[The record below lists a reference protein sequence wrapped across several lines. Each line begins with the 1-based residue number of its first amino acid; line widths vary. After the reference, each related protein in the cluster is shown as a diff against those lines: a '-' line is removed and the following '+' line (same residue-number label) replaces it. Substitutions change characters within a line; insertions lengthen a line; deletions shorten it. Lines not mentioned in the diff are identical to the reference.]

1 MFWRIS
7 LILALSFTALLATG
21 TALGQAGVGVNV
33 GEIQIDETVAPG
45 GGYTLPSI
53 GVINTGHDPADYS
66 LRITYRNRQEE
77 LEPSEDWFSFSPS
90 RFHLEANESQNVQI
104 KLELPVTAEPGDY
117 FAFIE
122 AYPVR
127 AGAGGG
133 VAIGIAAATKLR
145 FTVKPSNVFSASFL
159 WSFHRFK
166 DASPWSWT
174 AVGIVGGLLM
184 GFVVYKFVPI
194 RIQLGRR

>member
-1 MFWRIS
+1 M
-7 LILALSFTALLATG
+7 ILALSFTALLATG

-53 GVINTGHDPADYS
+53 GVINTGHGPADYS

-127 AGAGGG
+127 AGAGGE
-133 VAIGIAAATKLR
+133 
-145 FTVKPSNVFSASFL
+145 
-159 WSFHRFK
+159 
-166 DASPWSWT
+166 
-174 AVGIVGGLLM
+174 
-184 GFVVYKFVPI
+184 
-194 RIQLGRR
+194 